1 MLKILRSRFL
11 WPMPLLIAA
20 SNISSAFHCSFR
32 FLLYFFFGFYFVP
45 SVFTMFSHFNVNKL
59 SLFSPVF
66 NKRFE
71 RIKILSKSHYRMQ
84 FIMPFMS
91 QVYSPTIRYTNCWT
105 TNTEWRMHDR
115 KHKFLHYRQLS
126 NKKHNT
132 LKWDEKNE
140 HGNFSAQQIE
150 CDQKIR
156 EIKKYTWHGT
166 WIEEEKN
173 VYQTTYIEEMRS
185 QTANRI
191 FCNICRQCVYSC
203 PEGKHIDLLVHI
215 WYPCWYAI
223 SKHLQ
228 FYFGWYFI
236 QFRMNKLSG

>member
-1 MLKILRSRFL
+1 MFYSLSRCIKVRRCLLQRTVMLKILRSRFL

-132 LKWDEKNE
+132 LKWDEKKMNMV
-140 HGNFSAQQIE
+140 I
-150 CDQKIR
+150 
-156 EIKKYTWHGT
+156 
-166 WIEEEKN
+166 
-173 VYQTTYIEEMRS
+173 
-185 QTANRI
+185 
-191 FCNICRQCVYSC
+191 
-203 PEGKHIDLLVHI
+203 LV
-215 WYPCWYAI
+215 
-223 SKHLQ
+223 L
-228 FYFGWYFI
+228 
-236 QFRMNKLSG
+236 NKLNAIRK

>member
-166 WIEEEKN
+166 WIEEEKRMYIKLLTSKKCGRKRPIEYFAISVVN
-173 VYQTTYIEEMRS
+173 VF
-185 QTANRI
+185 TAAPKANTLI
-191 FCNICRQCVYSC
+191 
-203 PEGKHIDLLVHI
+203 
-215 WYPCWYAI
+215 CWYT
-223 SKHLQ
+223 
-228 FYFGWYFI
+228 FGIHVGMLYPNTCNFI
-236 QFRMNKLSG
+236 LAGILFNFE